1 MHRSRPAPT
10 TPIPGTG
17 APARGLF
24 VARSGVLFQ
33 PSSRD
38 NAHFDPERFSEQ
50 VLPLLFR
57 ATQNGWTLY
66 LVGNEEAVARGKISD
81 TQWESFE
88 IELSAHLKAQCI
100 VVKKCYAALE
110 SPEGKGKH
118 RRDSVFRFPN
128 TGVLYHAA
136 QEDGI
141 ELGESWMISSDLYE
155 LAAGWRAGLRLA
167 AVAFERPSADSELR
181 VEPGLCAATARAA
194 LSEILARDP
203 LLVR

>member
-1 MHRSRPAPT
+1 MQRTRSVPP

-17 APARGLF
+17 LPPRGLF
-24 VARSGVLFQ
+24 LARSGVLFQ
-33 PSSRD
+33 KDGREH
-38 NAHFDPERFSEQ
+38 ARFDPECFSEQ
-50 VLPLLFR
+50 FLPLVFR
-57 ATQNGWTLY
+57 ATQNGWQLY
-66 LVGNEEAVARGKISD
+66 LVGNEEGVARGRISD
-81 TQWESFE
+81 TQWERFE
-88 IELSAHLKAQCI
+88 LELLAYLRAQGI
-100 VVKKCYAALE
+100 VVRKCYASLE

-141 ELGESWMISSDLYE
+141 LLGESWMISSDVNE

-167 AVAFERPSADSELR
+167 AVALERQPEGADLC
-181 VEPGLCAATARAA
+181 VEPGLCARTAREA
-194 LSEILARDP
+194 LGEILARDP